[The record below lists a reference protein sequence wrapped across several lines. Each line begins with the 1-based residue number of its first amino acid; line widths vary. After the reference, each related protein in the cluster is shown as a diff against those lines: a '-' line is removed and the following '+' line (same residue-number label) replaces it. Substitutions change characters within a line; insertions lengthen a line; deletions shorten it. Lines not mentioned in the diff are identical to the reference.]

1 MERILKKLPL
11 WSDSPIYVIF
21 MVAQLSNNV
30 GHDFQRLYRPDYNLS
45 RDMRFPTM
53 WHFDLETF
61 IEIKKSAGVA
71 NLNETTALE

>member
-1 MERILKKLPL
+1 M
-11 WSDSPIYVIF
+11 F
-21 MVAQLSNNV
+21 MVAHLSNNV

-71 NLNETTALE
+71 NLKETTALE